1 MNTGEMTMKRLCLL
15 LAAVLAAGAAYAQTP
30 SERGSAASETA
41 RTESQQLA
49 FDKLMEMARFLGKA
63 DALTVSMRV
72 NYDVVQENGE
82 KIEFGER
89 RDILLQRPDK
99 LRIVESF
106 DAGDGGRAVFDGKDI
121 TVFNSGAKVFAKAPQ
136 PGNIDQAVVY
146 FVRDLQ
152 MRLPIAPLLLTTF
165 ADELKRR
172 VESIDYV
179 GRTDFLG
186 EPTHQIAVRA
196 TKVDFQMWIS
206 DTPQPLPL
214 RVVITYRSEPG
225 QPQFRADFSDWNL
238 APSIGEGDFAFT
250 PPTDARQIAFAAQL
264 TPLQANTPAPGIPA
278 KQGAKP

>member
-1 MNTGEMTMKRLCLL
+1 
-15 LAAVLAAGAAYAQTP
+15 VLAAGAVCAQTP
-30 SERGSAASETA
+30 SERGSATSQTA

-49 FDKLMEMARFLGKA
+49 FDTLMEMARFLGKA
-63 DALTVSMRV
+63 DHLSVSMRV
-72 NYDVVQENGE
+72 NYDVVQESGE
-82 KIEFGER
+82 KIEFGEQ

-106 DAGDGGRAVFDGKDI
+106 DGSDSGRVVFDGKDI
-121 TVFNSGAKVFAKAPQ
+121 TVFNRGARVFAKAPQ

-165 ADELKRR
+165 ADELQRR

-186 EPTHQIAVRA
+186 KPTHQIAVRA
-196 TKVDFQMWIS
+196 THVDFQMWIS
-206 DTPQPLPL
+206 DAPQPLPL

-225 QPQFRADFSDWNL
+225 QPQFRADLLNWNL
-238 APSIGEGDFAFT
+238 SPGIAESDFAFA
-250 PPTDARQIAFAAQL
+250 PPADARQITFAAQL
-264 TPLQANTPAPGIPA
+264 TPPQANTPAPSPPA

>member
-1 MNTGEMTMKRLCLL
+1 MTMKRSCLL
-15 LAAVLAAGAAYAQTP
+15 LAAVLAAGAVHAQTP
-30 SERGSAASETA
+30 SEPGTAPSTQPA

-49 FDKLMEMARFLGKA
+49 FDKLMDMARFLGKA
-63 DALTVSMRV
+63 DHLSVSMRV
-72 NYDVVQENGE
+72 NYDVVQESGE

-106 DAGDGGRAVFDGKDI
+106 DGGDSGRVLFDGKDI
-121 TVFNSGAKVFAKAPQ
+121 MVFNSGAKVFAKAPQ
-136 PGNIDQAVVY
+136 PGSIDQAVVY

-165 ADELKRR
+165 ADELQRR
-172 VESIDYV
+172 VERVDYV

-196 TKVDFQMWIS
+196 TQVDFQMWIS

-225 QPQFRADFSDWNL
+225 QPQFRADFSNWNL
-238 APSIGEGDFAFT
+238 SPSVVESDFAFT
-250 PPTDARQIAFAAQL
+250 PPADARQIAFAAQL
-264 TPLQANTPAPGIPA
+264 TPPPAKTPAPGTPA

>member
-1 MNTGEMTMKRLCLL
+1 MKRLSFV
-15 LAAVLAAGAAYAQTP
+15 LAAVLAVGAVCAEASDEPGTTAAKPARTPSQQAAYD
-30 SERGSAASETA
+30 R
-41 RTESQQLA
+41 
-49 FDKLMEMARFLGKA
+49 LMAMADALGKA
-63 DALTVSMRV
+63 ERINVAMRV

-89 RDILLQRPDK
+89 RDILLKRPDK

-106 DAGDGGRAVFDGKDI
+106 DAGDSGRVVFDGKNI
-121 TVFNSGAKVFAKAPQ
+121 TVFNSGAKVFASAPQ

-165 ADELKRR
+165 ADELKGRL
-172 VESIDYV
+172 ESIDYV

-186 EPTHQIAVRA
+186 EPTHQIAARA
-196 TKVDFQMWIS
+196 EKVDFQIWIT

-214 RVVITYRSEPG
+214 RVVITYRSAPG
-225 QPQFRADFSDWNL
+225 QPQFRADFSKWNL
-238 APSIGEGDFAFT
+238 SPSIAEGDFAFT

-264 TPLQANTPAPGIPA
+264 APPPANASAPSAPA
-278 KQGAKP
+278 KK